1 MRKGR
6 SFGFVLFICAGEF
19 NNLKFSLM
27 NKTILVAG
35 ATGNLGG
42 RIVDALI
49 EQGANVRALVRAESS
64 REKVGRLRE
73 KGVEIR
79 QANLFDVGE
88 IAEACAGV
96 DCVVSAVSGL
106 REVIID
112 AQKCLLDGAVLAK
125 VPRFIPSDFS
135 LDFTNLVP
143 GKNRNLDLRREFHKI
158 LDAAPIKATTIFN
171 GAFMELLTKEMPLIL
186 YRFKRILYWGA
197 SSVKMDLTTMDNTAN
212 FTAHAA
218 LDDATPRFLRIA
230 GNRVN
235 AKDVRDIMSE
245 ITDKNFK
252 LFRAGSI
259 GLLEVIIKVAK
270 FLFPAKNNLYPA
282 WQGMQYMRDM
292 MEGRAEFVPLD
303 NDRYANV
310 EWTSVKEFLRSEN
323 VEKFV
328 K

>member
-1 MRKGR
+1 
-6 SFGFVLFICAGEF
+6 
-19 NNLKFSLM
+19 M
-27 NKTILVAG
+27 NKTILVVG

-42 RIVDALI
+42 RIVDELL
-49 EQGANVRALVRAESS
+49 EQGASVRALVRAESS
-64 REKVGRLRE
+64 REKVGLLRE

-79 QANLFDVGE
+79 QANMFNVSE
-88 IAEACAGV
+88 VAEACAGV

-112 AQKCLLDGAVLAK
+112 AQKALLDGAVRAD

-135 LDFTNLVP
+135 LDFTELVP
-143 GKNRNLDLRREFHKI
+143 GKNRNLDLRSEFHKI
-158 LDAAPIKATTIFN
+158 LDDTPIKATTIFN
-171 GAFMELLTKEMPLIL
+171 GAFMDLLTKEMPLIL
-186 YRFKRILYWGA
+186 YRFKRILYWGE
-197 SSVKMDLTTMDNTAN
+197 SSVKMDLTTMDDTAN

-218 LDDATPRFLRIA
+218 LDDETPRFLRIA
-230 GNRVN
+230 GDRVSAN
-235 AKDVRDIMSE
+235 DVREVMTA
-245 ITDKNFK
+245 ITDNHFK
-252 LFRAGSI
+252 TFRAGGI
-259 GLLEVIIKVAK
+259 GLLDFIIKVAK

-303 NDRYANV
+303 NDRYADIK
-310 EWTSVKEFLRSEN
+310 WTSAEEFLESEN